1 MPVHSP
7 PVRSRG
13 SIEDMVHRAIALVAA
28 GMAALTSF
36 AVVVALVTGKGPSR
50 GDLGPAIDLDRGRSA
65 AESTTTSRASE
76 DRPTSIVVPRAPLV
90 TVPATTSHTGDDD
103 DDTTPGHSPHDDAD
117 SDEESDADDEDDGG
131 DDEDDG
137 GDD

>member
-50 GDLGPAIDLDRGRSA
+50 GDLGPAIDLDRGALR
-65 AESTTTSRASE
+65 
-76 DRPTSIVVPRAPLV
+76 I
-90 TVPATTSHTGDDD
+90 PATGWREKNLARLHRSLLKLRGARSEAEVDRDYAVLRAAY
-103 DDTTPGHSPHDDAD
+103 DAHWQR
-117 SDEESDADDEDDGG
+117 GT
-131 DDEDDG
+131 
-137 GDD
+137 